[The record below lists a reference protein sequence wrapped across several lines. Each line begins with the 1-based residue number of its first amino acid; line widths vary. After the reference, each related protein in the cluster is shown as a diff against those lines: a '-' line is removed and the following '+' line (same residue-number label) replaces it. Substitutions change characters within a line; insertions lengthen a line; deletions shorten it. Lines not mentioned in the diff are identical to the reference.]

1 MERRSHLLGERL
13 KHRRLEL
20 NLTQK
25 ELSEGICKQS
35 QISRIENQNYDP
47 SALILKKLSVRLNVS
62 MDYFFNTK
70 LEETDSVLKSFK
82 KIADDA
88 LSQRD
93 FSKLEYCLSLELNKK
108 QKITL
113 EEDLMYLEWIKAIV
127 AFNVHKDIVKSIEMM
142 EHLCKKLKTN
152 DEYYLDFLNTLA
164 LFYFECD
171 EIEKYKQFY
180 KVLMEEIYKVDMS
193 KQDNLHKVIKIR
205 YNYARILVRN
215 RVTKE
220 ALEEI
225 LETIDICKENSSIYL
240 LADLY
245 CLLANIGDNFL
256 SDEDILMYYEQA
268 KFLYKLL
275 GNEKMYLRIQEYL
288 SSRF

>member
-215 RVTKE
+215 KVTKE

-275 GNEKMYLRIQEYL
+275 
-288 SSRF
+288 